1 MDDINAF
8 FAKEQAKLDEK
19 HKTASDDQ
27 KKLLKQLEEKDNDP
41 DDVDEEGM
49 FDIPMGGDHDPPL
62 SMGPQPEK
70 QPKCENASM

>member
-1 MDDINAF
+1 M
-8 FAKEQAKLDEK
+8 
-19 HKTASDDQ
+19 
-27 KKLLKQLEEKDNDP
+27 KQLEEKDNDP

-70 QPKCENASM
+70 